1 VLTRTSSRLLAPMAI
16 AGLVLGVA
24 ACGGSSGDSGDSDVG
39 KLDTSSSAL
48 KCGMGNGKAAS
59 GTAIKIR
66 ALTTAS
72 GGIDFSS
79 APRSAAAFFKCVNA
93 NGGINGRPIDY
104 AYEDDALNQQKA
116 AQIAAQFAADRS
128 IVALAGDAT
137 FIGCGAANPVY
148 KKADLYSITGTGV
161 PQSCFESSNIAPVNA
176 GPRMSTVATMQYLQG
191 AGKADRVAQVS
202 NKVPGVGDW
211 SQAGAVAYAQKSDSG
226 ARVVKSILHDPAS
239 LDANSIVLAVKHA
252 KPSAVILEDP
262 APMGAAM
269 LKAALTQGLSKK
281 YAWTCLSSCYDASFP
296 KQIGPRWDGF
306 ISNSELQLVDAKTP
320 DNILWRSVL
329 QKYGTSKDPRDTF
342 GQSGFL
348 AAKILTDTLLKMD
361 PKDINRASV
370 SKAIVGIKN
379 YKSDILCAPWYYG
392 EADAHNANHT
402 TRMAVVKGGKY
413 VELQGCTPVNDPAL
427 APILAREKSEGLAG

>member
-1 VLTRTSSRLLAPMAI
+1 VLTRTSSRLLAPI
-16 AGLVLGVA
+16 AVTGLMLGLA
-24 ACGGSSGDSGDSDVG
+24 ACGGSSGDSSDSDVG

-48 KCGMGNGKAAS
+48 KCGLGNGKAAS
-59 GTAIKIR
+59 GTPIKIR
-66 ALTTAS
+66 AMATAS

-116 AQIAAQFAADRS
+116 AQIAAKFAADRS

-176 GPRMSTVATMQYLQG
+176 GPRISTVATMQYLQG
-191 AGKADRVAQVS
+191 AGKADRVGQVS

-211 SQAGAVAYAQKSDSG
+211 SQAGAIAYARKSDGG
-226 ARVVKSILHDPAS
+226 AKVVKSILHDPTA
-239 LDANSIVLAVKHA
+239 LDANSIVLGLKNAD
-252 KPSAVILEDP
+252 PSAVILEDP
-262 APMGAAM
+262 APMGAAV

-296 KQIGPRWDGF
+296 KQIGPQWEGF

-329 QKYGTSKDPRDTF
+329 QKYGTAKDPRDTF

-361 PKDINRASV
+361 PKNITRDTV
-370 SKAIVGIKN
+370 SKAVVGITN

-413 VELQGCTPVNDPAL
+413 VELQGCQAAKDPAL
-427 APILAREKSEGLAG
+427 APILAREKSEGLVG

>member
-1 VLTRTSSRLLAPMAI
+1 M
-16 AGLVLGVA
+16 
-24 ACGGSSGDSGDSDVG
+24 
-39 KLDTSSSAL
+39 DTSSSAL

-59 GTAIKIR
+59 GQPIKVR
-66 ALTTAS
+66 ALATAS

-104 AYEDDALNQQKA
+104 AYGDDALNQQKA
-116 AQIAAQFAADRS
+116 AQIAAKFAADRS

-176 GPRMSTVATMQYLQG
+176 GPRISTVSTIQYLQG
-191 AGKADRVAQVS
+191 AGKAARVAQVS

-211 SQAGAVAYAQKSDSG
+211 SQDGAKAYAQGSDGG
-226 ARVVKSILHDPAS
+226 AKVVKSILHDPAS
-239 LDANSIVLAVKHA
+239 LDANSIVLGIKGSD
-252 KPSAVILEDP
+252 PSAVILQDP
-262 APMGAAM
+262 APMGAAI
-269 LKAALTQGLSKK
+269 LKAAATQGLTKK
-281 YAWTCLSSCYDASFP
+281 FAWTCLSSCYDASFP
-296 KQIGPRWDGF
+296 KQIGPQWEGF

-329 QKYGTSKDPRDTF
+329 QKYGTAKDPRDTF

-361 PKDINRASV
+361 PKDITRDSV
-370 SKAIVGIKN
+370 SKAVLGIKD

-392 EADAHNANHT
+392 QADAHNANHT
-402 TRMAVVKGGKY
+402 TRMAVVKEGKY
-413 VELQGCTPVNDPAL
+413 VELQGCQAANDPAL
-427 APILAREKSEGLAG
+427 APILAREKSEGLVG

>member
-1 VLTRTSSRLLAPMAI
+1 MFTRTLNRT
-16 AGLVLGVA
+16 LVPAAVA
-24 ACGGSSGDSGDSDVG
+24 ALTVVVVACGGSSGDSGDADVG
-39 KLDTSSSAL
+39 KLDTSASAL
-48 KCGMGNGKAAS
+48 KCGMGNGKPATGAP
-59 GTAIKIR
+59 IKVR
-66 ALTTAS
+66 ALATAS

-79 APRSAAAFFKCVNA
+79 PPKSAAAFFKCANA

-116 AQIAAQFAADRS
+116 AQIAAKFAADES
-128 IVALAGDAT
+128 VVALAGDAT

-148 KKADLYSITGTGV
+148 KKAGLYSITGTGV

-176 GPRMSTVATMQYLQG
+176 GPRISTVATIQYLQG
-191 AGKADRVAQVS
+191 EGKADRVAQVS

-211 SQAGAVAYAQKSDSG
+211 SQAGAITYAQKSEGG

-239 LDANSIVLAVKHA
+239 IDANSIVLAVKNS
-252 KPSAVILEDP
+252 KPTSVILQDP
-262 APMGAAM
+262 APVGAAI
-269 LKAALTQGLSKK
+269 LKAALAQGLSKK

-296 KQIGPRWDGF
+296 KQIGPQWEGF

-320 DNILWRSVL
+320 DNILWRAVL
-329 QKYGTSKDPRDTF
+329 QKYGTAQAPRDTF

-370 SKAIVGIKN
+370 SKAIIGIKN

-392 EADAHNANHT
+392 QADAHNANHT

-427 APILAREKSEGLAG
+427 APILAREKSEGLVG